1 MKNNKCRRINLLKK
15 KTKVVVF
22 TKPKIG
28 KSWRDLNRRRRNLQ
42 ICFSNKPGEE
52 KEKNNNKEMEF
63 Y

>member
-1 MKNNKCRRINLLKK
+1 MLKK

-52 KEKNNNKEMEF
+52 KENNNNKEMEF